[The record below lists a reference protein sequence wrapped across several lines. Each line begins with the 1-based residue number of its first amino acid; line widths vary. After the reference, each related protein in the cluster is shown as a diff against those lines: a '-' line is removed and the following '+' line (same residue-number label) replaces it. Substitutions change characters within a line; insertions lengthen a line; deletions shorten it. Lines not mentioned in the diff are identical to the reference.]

1 MPAPLNRLATD
12 DKGRIMQ
19 RHFRQLLAV
28 TSAVAAVMVA
38 APVAVAAPQA
48 TSSATALTGDRPAFK
63 MPFRCGQVWNGNNWQ
78 GHSPAHSIDWNH
90 YDANG
95 NPDDY
100 GRRVL
105 ASAGGTVVSS
115 YYSKTTGYGNTI
127 VIGHGNGWRTRYAHL
142 KTRAVVKG
150 DHVKQGQ
157 VIGRVGKSSAIYTLS
172 PHLHYEQ
179 IHNGDV
185 VVSVIQGVTWS
196 DYLQR
201 NQTSRNGCS

>member
-1 MPAPLNRLATD
+1 
-12 DKGRIMQ
+12 MQ
-19 RHFRQLLAV
+19 RHFRRLLAAASAV
-28 TSAVAAVMVA
+28 VAVAAA
-38 APVAVAAPQA
+38 APGAVAAPQT
-48 TSSATALTGDRPAFK
+48 TSSETALAGDRPAFK
-63 MPFRCGQVWNGNNWQ
+63 MPFRCGQVWTGSNWQ

-105 ASAGGTVVSS
+105 ASAGGEVLSS
-115 YYSKTTGYGNTI
+115 YYSTSNGYGNTI

-142 KTRAVVKG
+142 KSRDVAKG
-150 DHVKQGQ
+150 DHVNQGQ
-157 VIGRVGKSSAIYTLS
+157 LIGQVGQSSAIYTLS

-179 IHNGDV
+179 IHDGNV

-196 DYLQR
+196 DYLKR
-201 NQTSRNGCS
+201 TQTSKNGCS